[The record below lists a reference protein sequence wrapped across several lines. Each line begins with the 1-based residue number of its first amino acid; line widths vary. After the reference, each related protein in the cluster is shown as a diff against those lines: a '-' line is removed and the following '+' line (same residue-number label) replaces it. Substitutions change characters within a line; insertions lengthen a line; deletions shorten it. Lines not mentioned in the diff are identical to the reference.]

1 MYRIQCTLYLNSACR
16 SVPAS
21 RDRPGNMISARNP
34 VLAVAPRMASSF
46 PNSVKRNPSAPLP
59 LVNVMDESGLW
70 AWRVHVFQCL
80 SFLLFFTSSSLHH
93 FSIIKLC
100 FSVYYYHPPCRTKR
114 TLRILRERLTSSQVR
129 IPFCGVFHPVSNKGR
144 LRWHNLHARHRPRPS
159 LQPRRR

>member
-1 MYRIQCTLYLNSACR
+1 MHAVSKLGMPIRSCVPRSAGEYDISPKSGSCSR
-16 SVPAS
+16 PTNGIIVPQFGKKEFEC
-21 RDRPGNMISARNP
+21 PP
-34 VLAVAPRMASSF
+34 
-46 PNSVKRNPSAPLP
+46 
-59 LVNVMDESGLW
+59 VNVMDESGLW